1 MNQIRKLLQ
10 SPVVGWSVATV
21 AILVAGYLLIR
32 SLMATSPYD
41 PARMTQ
47 DVVIRFTDTG
57 EEITMS
63 RGRFERELRGL
74 GKSLTVNEGIVNP
87 KTGKPT
93 GFLVAADEWKETV
106 ERLNQERADVQSTSP
121 WGSTSTAPSKKP

>member
-10 SPVVGWSVATV
+10 SPVVGWSVAIV
-21 AILVAGYLLIR
+21 AVVIAGYLLVR
-32 SLMATSPYD
+32 SLIARSPYD
-41 PARMTQ
+41 PSRMTQ

-57 EEITMS
+57 DEITMT

-74 GKSLTVNEGIVNP
+74 GKSLTVNEGIINP

-93 GFLVAADEWKETV
+93 GFLVAVDEWKETV
-106 ERLNQERADVQSTSP
+106 ERLNQERADIQSASP
-121 WGSTSTAPSKKP
+121 WGATSAAPAKKP